1 MERGWLTGALALLL
15 LAMPVWAVPAAAQDF
30 PNRPIRVVVPFPAG
44 GPNDVIARVVS
55 KAVSESIGQPL
66 VIDNRA
72 GAGGVVGTDF
82 VSKAAADGYTLAIT
96 SAGALVISPSL
107 QQMPYDTFKDLSLI
121 TQVAAVPELLVVHPS
136 VPANNLA
143 ELIALAKSQPGKIN
157 FGSTGNGGM
166 PHLAAELLKFTAGID
181 IVHIP
186 YRGAAPA
193 VTDLVGGQVQMMF
206 ADIPVLLPHVEA
218 GKLRALAVGS
228 KQRAPA
234 TPNVPTTTEAGFAAV
249 EADNWYGLVGPANLP
264 AAVNAKLFA
273 EFTKAM
279 RQKEVV
285 DQLAKQ
291 GATLVGQPSAEFVAY
306 AQREAAKWSQV
317 VKTSGAKAD

>member
-1 MERGWLTGALALLL
+1 MRARLLALCAAVL
-15 LAMPVWAVPAAAQDF
+15 LAAAPAPMPASGQEF
-30 PNRPIRVVVPFPAG
+30 PSRPIRVVVPFPAG
-44 GPNDVIARVVS
+44 GPNDVIARVVG

-82 VSKAAADGYTLAIT
+82 VAKSPPDGYTLAIT

-107 QQMPYDTFKDLSLI
+107 QQMPYDTFRDLTLI

-136 VPANNLA
+136 VPARTLA
-143 ELIALAKSQPGKIN
+143 ELVALAKSQPGKLN
-157 FGSTGNGGM
+157 FASTGNGGM
-166 PHLAAELLKFTAGID
+166 PHLAAELLKFNAGID

-193 VTDLVGGQVQMMF
+193 VTDIVGGQVQLMF
-206 ADIPVLLPHVEA
+206 ADIPVLLPHVQA

-228 KQRAPA
+228 KSRAPA
-234 TPNVPTTTEAGFAAV
+234 TPDVPTTTEAGFANV

-264 AAVNAKLFA
+264 APVAAKLFA

-279 RQKEVV
+279 KQKEVI
-285 DQLAKQ
+285 DQLGAQ
-291 GATLVGQPSAEFVAY
+291 GAVLVGQPSAEFVAY
-306 AQREAAKWSQV
+306 ARREAAKWSQV

>member
-1 MERGWLTGALALLL
+1 MRARFLSL
-15 LAMPVWAVPAAAQDF
+15 LAVGVVASVACQAAAQEF
-30 PNRPIRVVVPFPAG
+30 PSRAIRVIVPFPAG
-44 GPNDVIARVVS
+44 GPNDVIARVVT
-55 KAVSESIGQPL
+55 KAVSESVGQPV

-82 VSKAAADGYTLAIT
+82 VAKSPSDGYTLAIT

-107 QQMPYDTFKDLSLI
+107 QPMPYDTFKDLSLI

-136 VPANNLA
+136 VPAKTLA
-143 ELIALAKSQPGKIN
+143 ELVALAKSQPGKLN
-157 FGSTGNGGM
+157 FASTGNGGM
-166 PHLAAELLKFTAGID
+166 PHLAAELLKFSAGID

-193 VTDLVGGQVQMMF
+193 VTDIVGGQVQLMF
-206 ADIPVLLPHVEA
+206 ADIPVLLPHVQA

-234 TPNVPTTTEAGFAAV
+234 TPDVPTTTEAGFASV

-264 AAVNAKLFA
+264 AAVAAKLFA

-279 RQKEVV
+279 RQKEVI
-285 DQLAKQ
+285 DQLGAQ
-291 GATLVGQPSAEFVAY
+291 GAVLVGQPSTEFVAY
-306 AQREAAKWSQV
+306 ARREAAKWSQV
-317 VKTSGAKAD
+317 IKTSGAKAD

>member
-1 MERGWLTGALALLL
+1 MLRYLLIGLTALLL
-15 LAMPVWAVPAAAQDF
+15 PGSALAQDF

-55 KAVSESIGQPL
+55 KAVSESTGQPV

-82 VSKAAADGYTLAIT
+82 VAKSPPDGYTLAIT

-107 QQMPYDTFKDLSLI
+107 QPMPYDTFRDLTLI

-136 VPANNLA
+136 VPARTLA
-143 ELIALAKSQPGKIN
+143 ELVALAKSQPGKLN
-157 FGSTGNGGM
+157 FASTGNGGM
-166 PHLAAELLKFTAGID
+166 PHLAGELLKFNAGID

-193 VTDLVGGQVQMMF
+193 VTDLVGGQVQLMF
-206 ADIPVLLPHVEA
+206 ADIPVLLPHVQA

-228 KQRAPA
+228 RGRAAAVPD
-234 TPNVPTTTEAGFAAV
+234 VPTTTEAGLGAV

-264 AAVNAKLFA
+264 PAVQAKLFA

-279 RQKEVV
+279 KQSEVIS
-285 DQLAKQ
+285 QLASQ
-291 GATLVGQPSAEFVAY
+291 GAALVGSPSAEFIDY
-306 AQREAAKWSQV
+306 ARRETAKWSQV
-317 VKTSGAKAD
+317 IKTSGAKAD

>member
-1 MERGWLTGALALLL
+1 MWRRCLSVLAFVLLI
-15 LAMPVWAVPAAAQDF
+15 APAAAQDF

-44 GPNDVIARVVS
+44 GPNDVIARVVT
-55 KAVSESIGQPL
+55 KAVSESVGQPV

-82 VSKAAADGYTLAIT
+82 VAKSPADGYTLAIT

-107 QQMPYDTFKDLSLI
+107 QPMPYDTFKDLSLL

-136 VPANNLA
+136 VPARSLA
-143 ELIALAKSQPGKIN
+143 ELVALAKSQPGKLN
-157 FGSTGNGGM
+157 FASTGNGGM
-166 PHLAAELLKFTAGID
+166 PHLAAELLKFSAGID
-181 IVHIP
+181 MVHIP

-193 VTDLVGGQVQMMF
+193 VTDIVGGQVQLMF
-206 ADIPVLLPHVEA
+206 ADIPVLLPHVQA

-228 KQRAPA
+228 KSRAPA
-234 TPNVPTTTEAGFAAV
+234 TPDVPTTTEAGFADV
-249 EADNWYGLVGPANLP
+249 EADNWYGLVGPAHLP
-264 AAVNAKLFA
+264 APVAAKLFA
-273 EFTKAM
+273 EFSKAM
-279 RQKEVV
+279 KQKEVI

-291 GATLVGQPSAEFVAY
+291 GATLVGQPSVEFAAY
-306 AQREAAKWSQV
+306 ARREAAKWAQV